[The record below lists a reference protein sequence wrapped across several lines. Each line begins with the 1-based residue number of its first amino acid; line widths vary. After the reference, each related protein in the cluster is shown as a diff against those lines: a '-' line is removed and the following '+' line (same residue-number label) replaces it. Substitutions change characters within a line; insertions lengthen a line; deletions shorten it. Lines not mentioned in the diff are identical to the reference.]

1 MDASCSSRQHRK
13 CLVSM
18 ACLTDPAGIAR
29 RHRAGTRPE
38 TCQWS
43 QPGSLCDLY
52 ALFCFCLPSLESLSS
67 ESDGRRKGFPLA
79 TLFTLYQ
86 FPVCCNFY
94 FLFFTHSYVFTNS
107 CNLCFWKINNPK
119 HQI

>member
-1 MDASCSSRQHRK
+1 MLHVSSRQHRK

-18 ACLTDPAGIAR
+18 ACLTDPPDQAGIAR

-43 QPGSLCDLY
+43 QPGSLCDLN

-67 ESDGRRKGFPLA
+67 ESDWRRKGFPRA
-79 TLFTLYQ
+79 PLFT
-86 FPVCCNFY
+86 CIR
-94 FLFFTHSYVFTNS
+94 FLFVVIFHFYTFLRIHQFMS
-107 CNLCFWKINNPK
+107 LICFGKINNPK